1 MPVSDIILLILACL
15 VLGAV
20 LGVYGM
26 YKLILYSFKNLSFD
40 ELKAKVA
47 KSLKENGGELVRFD
61 YNLDEKVFEIKI
73 SFPGLEEK
81 VNAK

>member
-20 LGVYGM
+20 LGVLGM

-47 KSLKENGGELVRFD
+47 KFLKENGGELVCFD
-61 YNLDEKVFEIKI
+61 YDLNENIFEIKV
-73 SFPGLEEK
+73 SFPKLEEK